1 MVHENPLVDIGSYS
15 CVSCPLDLY
24 FNKCSKFMKN
34 LLICFVTCF
43 LVCSNVKSQY
53 GSIEL
58 NTGGFSFIP
67 LFTSDKPHFILRA
80 GTNDK
85 KRLSLNLIN
94 LIMMDGFHPANYS
107 LITRYKLIDKRL
119 KLNLGFQLPGY
130 RLFENEE
137 FKARS
142 VQEVRASISL
152 NPKTDF
158 LFLYLHGEGKNFEMN
173 NNFYSVYFRKTFNKL
188 VANSQFYILFTSL
201 EPDSSYG
208 IAQNISYKLKDKISL
223 NFFIN
228 KSLTSKV
235 FNRTFGVQFYF

>member
-15 CVSCPLDLY
+15 CVSFPLDLY

-228 KSLTSKV
+228 KSLTSEV
-235 FNRTFGVQFYF
+235 FNRTFGIQFYF

>member
-1 MVHENPLVDIGSYS
+1 
-15 CVSCPLDLY
+15 
-24 FNKCSKFMKN
+24 MKSI
-34 LLICFVTCF
+34 LIYFVTFF

-85 KRLSLNLIN
+85 KRLSINLIN

-228 KSLTSKV
+228 KSLTNEV
-235 FNRTFGVQFYF
+235 FNRTFGIQFYF

>member
-1 MVHENPLVDIGSYS
+1 
-15 CVSCPLDLY
+15 
-24 FNKCSKFMKN
+24 MKN
-34 LLICFVTCF
+34 ILICFVTCF

-53 GSIEL
+53 GSIEF

-67 LFTSDKPHFILRA
+67 LFTSNKPHFILRA
-80 GTNDK
+80 GTNEK
-85 KRLSLNLIN
+85 KRLSINLIN

-107 LITRYKLIDKRL
+107 LITRYKLIDKKL
-119 KLNLGFQLPGY
+119 KLSIGVQLPGY

-137 FKARS
+137 YKARS
-142 VQEVRASISL
+142 VQSIRASISL

-173 NNFYSVYFRKTFNKL
+173 NNFYSVYFRKTFKKL
-188 VANSQFYILFTSL
+188 VSNSQIYILFTSL

-208 IAQNISYKLKDKISL
+208 IAQKISYRLKDKISL

-228 KSLTSKV
+228 KSLTNEV
-235 FNRTFGVQFYF
+235 FNKTFGIQFYF